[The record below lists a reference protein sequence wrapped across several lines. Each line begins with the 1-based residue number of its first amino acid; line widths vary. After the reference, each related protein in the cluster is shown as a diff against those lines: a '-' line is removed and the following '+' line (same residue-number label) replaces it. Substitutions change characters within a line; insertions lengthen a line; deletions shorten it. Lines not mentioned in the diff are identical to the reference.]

1 MAAVNKRGETYH
13 RLIALLSASGRAM
26 TEKSIRDELGVSASV
41 SWKVITQARE
51 DGQVYICKWLRATGT
66 PTGGVMTRM
75 FRFGTRKDAAR
86 PGASTNAENQ
96 RRSRERKAAAAQKT
110 TWDERRA
117 EARRIAREA
126 REKAKVAAAEK
137 AMRDADKA
145 IRDAARQAQRETAK
159 RLRAIVAQQPR
170 NPFASL
176 MAQV

>member
-1 MAAVNKRGETYH
+1 
-13 RLIALLSASGRAM
+13 
-26 TEKSIRDELGVSASV
+26 
-41 SWKVITQARE
+41 
-51 DGQVYICKWLRATGT
+51 
-66 PTGGVMTRM
+66 M

-137 AMRDADKA
+137 ALRDADKA